1 MYDGPNIVPIA
12 ALIGDQAR
20 AAMLT
25 ALMSGEARTATELA
39 AVANI
44 TRQTAS
50 GHLSK
55 LLDAGLVVV
64 ASQGRHKYFQLA
76 DDDIA
81 QLLESLMGVAER
93 TGAVRFRPGPKDPEL
108 RAARVCY
115 DHLAGELGVALYDSF
130 ANKRWIKTMKKSDE
144 LNVELTAAGREHL
157 EDIGIALT
165 QRKNSRRPICR
176 ACLDWSVRRHHL
188 AGVTGAALLN
198 HCYDK
203 KWAKRLDDS
212 RVVQFTRRGE
222 DAFRKTF
229 LD

>member
-44 TRQTAS
+44 TKQTTSA
-50 GHLSK
+50 HLSK
-55 LLDAGLVVV
+55 LVDAGLVVV

-81 QLLESLMGVAER
+81 QLLESLMGVAEK
-93 TGAVRFRPGPKDPEL
+93 TGAVRFRPGPNDPEL

-130 ANKRWIKTMKKSDE
+130 SKKQWIKTSKQADDLK
-144 LNVELTAAGREHL
+144 VELTTAGKKQLDE
-157 EDIGIALT
+157 IGIVLAVK
-165 QRKNSRRPICR
+165 KNSRRPICR

-198 HCYDK
+198 HCYEK

-212 RVVQFTRRGE
+212 RVVQFTQRGE
-222 DAFRKTF
+222 SAFRKLF
-229 LD
+229 ID